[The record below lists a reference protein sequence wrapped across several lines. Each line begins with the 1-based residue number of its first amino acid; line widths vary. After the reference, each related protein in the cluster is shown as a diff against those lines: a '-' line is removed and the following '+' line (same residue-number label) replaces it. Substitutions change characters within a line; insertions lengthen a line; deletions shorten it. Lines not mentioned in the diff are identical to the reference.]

1 MPEVW
6 TITGEAGKA
15 VDATARTLPQMQAEG
30 CVVQFA
36 SLAEDTLSW
45 EIWLDQLA
53 DATGLVPEIGQIITL
68 WRDSTRYF
76 RGHVTGRAPR
86 FSSGRMGYSITVSGP
101 WYFLANTSIS
111 STVPDQTTVES
122 ERAVYM
128 FDTGSPRTHLI
139 SLVSRAIELGMPISM
154 GSIATVF
161 DVPRLSLR
169 EMSFAE
175 AISEIMRWVADG
187 LVYFDYSSP
196 TGHPALCMQRR
207 NTATTITLE
216 PSLLAVEDLSV
227 TPRYDLQIEE
237 LEIYYARR
245 VTDGGQRLT
254 AYESQS
260 AGTATGPLPARQI
273 ITSTG
278 PEMDTYVPQDL
289 TDFVEVQSEFFD
301 VGRALSR
308 DHDILRS
315 AQAFV
320 SVATTQYRDNYSSG
334 GVGMLSGGG
343 FSTAFLWPKNVLLK
357 ITDRD
362 GEDIDLNIWRYALSK
377 GEVRNWWE
385 KDGIKYK
392 EARVTAT
399 VYEATLN
406 DPDPNNWF
414 PEWAK
419 LMGAQR
425 NGHAC
430 NAGFRQWV
438 EATVSTTVTLV
449 RILWVAPTV
458 LIRSEDWGWFNP
470 PAGLAAN
477 LLATQNW
484 LPYEATIPCATDE
497 LPAGNAVGSVLNI
510 SGWVAETAAMRALIS
525 GYSVRPASGQL
536 TYLLGPPARH
546 AYRDLVNRFRQSGA
560 DNIYWISGEANTT
573 PFPEEPGLPANT
585 LLFTGLGLTYSAQP
599 ITYTA

>member
-6 TITGEAGKA
+6 TITGEDGKA

-30 CVVQFA
+30 CIVNFA

-45 EIWLDQLA
+45 EIWLDQVA
-53 DATGLVPEIGQIITL
+53 DATGLVPDIGQIITL

-76 RGHVTGRAPR
+76 RGHVTERTPR
-86 FSSGRMGYSITVSGP
+86 FSSGRMGYAITVSGP

-111 STVPDQTTVES
+111 SEVPDQTTVAR
-122 ERAVYM
+122 ERAVYL
-128 FDTGSPRTHLI
+128 FDTGSPRDHLI
-139 SLVSRAIELGMPISM
+139 SLVSRAIALGMPISM

-187 LVYFDYSSP
+187 LVYFDYSAP

-207 NTATTITLE
+207 DTASTITLD
-216 PSLLAVEDLSV
+216 PALIAVPELSV
-227 TPRYDLQIEE
+227 RPRHDLQIEE

-245 VTDGGQRLT
+245 VTDGSQRLT

-260 AGTATGPLPARQI
+260 AGAASGPLPARQI

-289 TDFVEVQSEFFD
+289 TDFVEVQSELFNI
-301 VGRALSR
+301 GKALSR

-315 AQAFV
+315 AQANV
-320 SVATTQYRDNYSSG
+320 SVATAQFADVYSTGSATI
-334 GVGMLSGGG
+334 LSGGG
-343 FSTAFLWPKNVLLK
+343 FVTTYYWPKNILVK

-362 GEDIDLNIWRYALSK
+362 GNPIDLGEWQYMLTL

-385 KDGIKYK
+385 KDGIEFK
-392 EARVTAT
+392 EARVTAS
-399 VYEATLN
+399 VYEASL
-406 DPDPNNWF
+406 DAASDWY

-425 NGHAC
+425 QGHTFNG
-430 NAGFRQWV
+430 GVRRWV

-449 RILWVAPTV
+449 KTLWSAPTI

-470 PAGLAAN
+470 PAGLAEN
-477 LLATQNW
+477 LLSTQDW
-484 LPYEATIPCATDE
+484 LPYEGTIPCATDTI
-497 LPAGNAVGSVLNI
+497 PAGNAVGSGLNI

-525 GYSVRPASGQL
+525 GYSVRPATGQL
-536 TYLLGPPARH
+536 VYQLGPPARH

-560 DNIYWISGEANTT
+560 DNIYWISGQAATS
-573 PFPEEPGLPANT
+573 PWPVEPGLPEAA
-585 LLFTGLGLTYSAQP
+585 LVFTGQGLSYLTEPLTYTP
-599 ITYTA
+599 